1 MLYALYNT
9 LKRRIWFRKK
19 KKRIE
24 ALIELKKEA
33 IDKFII
39 TSNKS
44 KFENIG
50 DCSLNEH
57 INNEHIDEN
66 ENREEILVNG
76 QINNVV
82 IDENEDSE
90 EILLV
95 NEQYYI
101 DSQTQN

>member
-1 MLYALYNT
+1 MNLVIRN
-9 LKRRIWFRKK
+9 KK

-66 ENREEILVNG
+66 ENREEILVN
-76 QINNVV
+76 
-82 IDENEDSE
+82 
-90 EILLV
+90 
-95 NEQYYI
+95 EQDYI
-101 DSQTQN
+101 DYHTHNDTTTNLIFYDTCSTTVLWELPLKVKQ